1 MQQTTKYIDP
11 LIDFAFKKI
20 FGSDPNKDLLIDF
33 LNEVFRGRK
42 HIIDLVY
49 NKNEYPGDLMNEG
62 GVIFDLLCT
71 GAHNEHFIIEIQRGK
86 QQNFKQ
92 RALFYTSRLIS
103 DQAPKGKRSVWGYDL
118 TEVFLIALLE
128 DSVAG
133 DFQADQFL
141 HDICL
146 CDWDTGKIFY
156 DKLGYIY
163 IELHKFVK
171 TSDQL
176 ETGLDKWLFVLKNM
190 SSMDKIPAYL
200 RKPIFEKL
208 FNIAQFTNLTKEEKM
223 LWDNNAKHRW
233 DNKNVLDYAINE
245 ATEKGMKLGQEKG
258 LELGLEEG
266 REQGVKEGLE
276 QGLEQ
281 GIEQGIEQGREQG
294 LEQGLE
300 QGVRQGIRV
309 AVLKMKENGLSVQ
322 QIAEIMD
329 LQLSEVEE
337 L

>member
-1 MQQTTKYIDP
+1 MRQAIKYIDP

-42 HIIDLVY
+42 HIIDLIY
-49 NKNEYPGDLMNEG
+49 NKNEHPGDLMNEG
-62 GVIFDLLCT
+62 GVVFDLLCT
-71 GAHNEHFIIEIQRGK
+71 GAHDEHFIIEVQRGK
-86 QQNFKQ
+86 QKNFKQ

-103 DQAPKGKRSVWGYDL
+103 DQAPKGKRNEWRYNL

-128 DSVAG
+128 DSVAE
-133 DFQADQFL
+133 DFQEGQYL

-146 CDWDTGKIFY
+146 CDRDTGKIFY

-176 ETGLDKWLFVLKNM
+176 ETDLDKWLFVLKNM

-200 RKPIFEKL
+200 RKPVFEKL

-223 LWDNNAKHRW
+223 LWNNNDKHRW
-233 DNKNVLDYAINE
+233 DNKNVMDYAIELAVEE
-245 ATEKGMKLGQEKG
+245 ATEKVRDEVTKQVTKEITKEITKEVTKNVTEKVKKEVTEKVKKERG
-258 LELGLEEG
+258 EE
-266 REQGVKEGLE
+266 V
-276 QGLEQ
+276 
-281 GIEQGIEQGREQG
+281 
-294 LEQGLE
+294 
-300 QGVRQGIRV
+300 IRIV
-309 AVLKMKENGLSVQ
+309 AFKMKKDGYTAQ
-322 QIAEIMD
+322 QIVDITS
-329 LQLSEVEE
+329 LSLSEVEE